1 MGFFVS
7 LLMFL
12 KIVAYR
18 LFINDFFYRFFKHPI
33 RTTTSK
39 QNLQICSVLKLQ
51 AAFQKKFVMKRNY
64 VMMALFFILL
74 VSFVVSAVA
83 DPSNKTAYF
92 LMMICLAAIFML
104 WYNPRKQRRM
114 VLDAVQELEFEQFT
128 ACNDGRVLRIRI
140 QQGKDE
146 TEQIPESRIPL
157 ATAYV
162 QEFEEFYLV
171 CDGKKMFYVLPK
183 SALEQS
189 AEALPEQ
196 SAEEA

>member
-1 MGFFVS
+1 
-7 LLMFL
+7 
-12 KIVAYR
+12 
-18 LFINDFFYRFFKHPI
+18 
-33 RTTTSK
+33 
-39 QNLQICSVLKLQ
+39 
-51 AAFQKKFVMKRNY
+51 
-64 VMMALFFILL
+64 
-74 VSFVVSAVA
+74 
-83 DPSNKTAYF
+83 
-92 LMMICLAAIFML
+92 MMICLAAIFML

-128 ACNDGRVLRIRI
+128 ACNDGKVLRIRI
-140 QQGKDE
+140 RQGEDE

>member
-1 MGFFVS
+1 ME
-7 LLMFL
+7 
-12 KIVAYR
+12 
-18 LFINDFFYRFFKHPI
+18 N
-33 RTTTSK
+33 TTTLPVFDTTAPYHIK
-39 QNLQICSVLKLQ
+39 REYYRDGF
-51 AAFQKKFVMKRNY
+51 AAFQKKFVMKRSY

-140 QQGKDE
+140 RQGEDE

-189 AEALPEQ
+189 AEALPDQ

>member
-1 MGFFVS
+1 ME
-7 LLMFL
+7 
-12 KIVAYR
+12 
-18 LFINDFFYRFFKHPI
+18 N
-33 RTTTSK
+33 TTTLPVFDTTAPYHIK
-39 QNLQICSVLKLQ
+39 REYYRDGF
-51 AAFQKKFVMKRNY
+51 AAFQKKFVMKRTY

-74 VSFVVSAVA
+74 GSVVVSAVA

-92 LMMICLAAIFML
+92 LMMFWIAAIFML

-128 ACNDGRVLRIRI
+128 ACNDGKVLRIRI
-140 QQGKDE
+140 QQGEDE

>member
-1 MGFFVS
+1 ME
-7 LLMFL
+7 
-12 KIVAYR
+12 
-18 LFINDFFYRFFKHPI
+18 N
-33 RTTTSK
+33 TTTLPVFDTTAPYHIK
-39 QNLQICSVLKLQ
+39 REYYRDGF
-51 AAFQKKFVMKRNY
+51 AAFQKKFVMKRSY

-114 VLDAVQELEFEQFT
+114 VLDAVQELE
-128 ACNDGRVLRIRI
+128 
-140 QQGKDE
+140 DE